1 MYARSEDGLRWPAQQ
16 PGAAFATVARVA
28 LTILCLAA
36 VAAAVP
42 SARYLIFEYN
52 HGDRQIVQRLFDSL
66 CPSRHPAKGV
76 RP

>member
-1 MYARSEDGLRWPAQQ
+1 MAF
-16 PGAAFATVARVA
+16 GAVARFA

-42 SARYLIFEYN
+42 AVRYLVFECN

-66 CPSRHPAKGV
+66 LP
-76 RP
+76 

>member
-1 MYARSEDGLRWPAQQ
+1 MYARSAGGLIWRGHEVSTAF
-16 PGAAFATVARVA
+16 GAVVRAA

-42 SARYLIFEYN
+42 AGRYLAFEYN

-66 CPSRHPAKGV
+66 LP
-76 RP
+76 